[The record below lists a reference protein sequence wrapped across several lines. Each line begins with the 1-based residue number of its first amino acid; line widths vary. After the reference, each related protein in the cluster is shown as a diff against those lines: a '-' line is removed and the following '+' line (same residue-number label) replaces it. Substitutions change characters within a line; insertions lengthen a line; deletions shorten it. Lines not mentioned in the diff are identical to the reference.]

1 MVCLQ
6 TKNVNLR
13 FLKLSA
19 IMALHDTNPTK
30 TLAWQKLQDHFD
42 EMQNASMATMFHQ
55 DSTRTSQFHL
65 KWNDF
70 LLDYSKNI
78 IKKETID
85 LLLELANEAQ
95 LKDAIAKYFEGDII
109 NQTENR
115 AVLHTALRDKE
126 SSIIKVDGENVIPEV
141 FEVKNKI
148 KKFTNEVVSGERK
161 GFTGKPFT
169 DVVNIGIGG
178 SDLGPVMVVEALQF
192 YKNHLNLH
200 FVSNIDG
207 DHVNEVI
214 KKLNPETTLFVIV
227 SKTFTTQET
236 LTNSETIREWFL
248 KSASQDDVAKH
259 FVAVSTNI
267 KRVTEFG
274 INPAN
279 VFPMWDW
286 VGGRFS
292 LWSAVGLSISLAVG
306 FDNFDELLL
315 GANEMDE
322 HFKTADFD
330 KNIPV
335 ILAVLSVWYN
345 NFFGSESE
353 ALIPYTQYLQ
363 KLAPYLQQGTMES
376 NGKSIGRDGKPV
388 NYQTG
393 TIIWGEPGTNAQ
405 HAFFQL
411 IHQGTKLIPTDFIGF
426 VKPLYGNEDHHN
438 KLMSNFFA
446 QTEALLHGKTE
457 QQVQAEF
464 DKQGLSEERAK
475 FLLPFK
481 VFAGNKPTNTI
492 LIQKLTPKTLGSLV
506 ALYEHKIFVQGIIWN
521 IFSYDQWGVE
531 LGKQLAN
538 SILDEIQSKNVNS
551 HDSSTTFLLNYFLEN
566 K

>member
-1 MVCLQ
+1 
-6 TKNVNLR
+6 
-13 FLKLSA
+13 
-19 IMALHDTNPTK
+19 MALPKVNPSQTA
-30 TLAWQKLQDHFD
+30 AWQQIQSHF
-42 EMQNASMATMFHQ
+42 EKMQAISMKDLFASDANRAEKFHIQ
-55 DSTRTSQFHL
+55 
-65 KWNDF
+65 WNDF
-70 LLDYSKNI
+70 LVDYSKNI
-78 IKKETID
+78 INQETLD
-85 LLLELANEAQ
+85 LLLNLANEVE
-95 LKDAIAKYFEGDII
+95 LKQAISSYFQGDLI

-115 AVLHTALRDKE
+115 AVLHTALRAKE
-126 SSIIKVDGENVIPEV
+126 SANILVDGVNVMPEV
-141 FEVKNKI
+141 YSVKNKI
-148 KKFTNEVVSGERK
+148 KNFSNEVISGNKK

-169 DVVNIGIGG
+169 DIVNIGIGG
-178 SDLGPVMVVEALQF
+178 SDLGPAMIVEALQF
-192 YKNHLNLH
+192 YKNHLNVH
-200 FVSNIDG
+200 FVSNVDG

-214 KKLNPETTLFVIV
+214 KKLNPETTLFVVV

-236 LTNSETIREWFL
+236 LSNAETIRSWFL
-248 KSASQDDVAKH
+248 QSASQDDVAKH

-267 KRVTEFG
+267 QKVTEFG
-274 INPAN
+274 INPDN

-306 FDNFDELLL
+306 FDNFDKLLK
-315 GANEMDE
+315 GANEMDN
-322 HFKTADFD
+322 HFKNESFD

-335 ILAVLSVWYN
+335 VLALLSIWYN
-345 NFFGSESE
+345 NFFGAESE

-363 KLAPYLQQGTMES
+363 KLAPYLQQGIMES

-393 TIIWGEPGTNAQ
+393 TIIWGEPGTNSQ

-426 VKPLYGNEDHHN
+426 KQSLYGNKDHHD

-446 QTEALLHGKTE
+446 QTEALLMGKTE
-457 QQVQAEF
+457 VQVKAEF
-464 DKQGLSEERAK
+464 EKQGISGEKAD

-481 VFAGNKPTNTI
+481 VFSGNKPTNTI
-492 LIQKLTPKTLGSLV
+492 LVNKLTPESLGALV
-506 ALYEHKIFVQGIIWN
+506 AMYEHKIFVQGIIWN

-538 SILDEIQSKNVNS
+538 SILDEIESKEVKN
-551 HDSSTTFLLNYFLEN
+551 HDSSTSFLLKAYL